1 MYLLSSMARPR
12 LVSDED
18 AFAAFDAAIAEHGPN
33 GVTLALVA
41 KRLDVTAPALM
52 RRFGSK
58 QGLFA
63 AFMQQQLAAQ
73 PAMLRALMDAHTDP
87 LAALLALSGHTRR
100 YSVKRA
106 AYLRHLAS
114 FFLQLADDEA
124 LVPVIAKWF
133 AGERRWIADRLTEA
147 CAVRALK
154 PSTPVPELARTLQ
167 AALHGARLQWA
178 TGGKGTESTWSRR
191 ELEAVLAPW
200 RAPTARP
207 SPTSRRERAAP
218 GS

>member
-1 MYLLSSMARPR
+1 MHLLSSMARPR
-12 LVSDED
+12 LISDED

-41 KRLDVTAPALM
+41 QRLDVTAPALM

-58 QGLFA
+58 HGLFT
-63 AFMQQQLAAQ
+63 AFMHHQLAAQ
-73 PAMLRALMDAHTDP
+73 PAMLRALSEAHTDP

-147 CAVRALK
+147 CAIRALQ

-178 TGGKGTESTWSRR
+178 TGGKGTESAWSRR

-200 RAPTARP
+200 RR
-207 SPTSRRERAAP
+207 
-218 GS
+218 

>member
-1 MYLLSSMARPR
+1 MSRPR
-12 LVSDED
+12 LVSDHD
-18 AFAAFDAAIAEHGPN
+18 VFTAFDAAIAEHGPN
-33 GVTLALVA
+33 GVTLGLVA
-41 KRLDVTAPALM
+41 QRLGVTAPALI

-73 PAMLRALMDAHTDP
+73 PDMLRALVDAQADP
-87 LAALLALSGHTRR
+87 MQALLALSGHSRP
-100 YSVKRA
+100 YSVKRT

-114 FFLQLADDEA
+114 FFLQLADDPT

-133 AGERRWIADRLTEA
+133 EGERRWITERLTEA
-147 CAVRALK
+147 LAASALR
-154 PSTPVPELARTLQ
+154 PETPVADLARTLQ

-191 ELEAVLAPW
+191 EMDAVLAPW
-200 RAPTARP
+200 RKHASQRTP
-207 SPTSRRERAAP
+207 
-218 GS
+218 